1 MYIIEHDKSYNK
13 MSHKYTK
20 MLNNKIK
27 HLRRKN
33 NHLKKNLHEIKSHII
48 NAKLDHVPENVPIT
62 TNYIN
67 KTTRTELYLHLMIVM
82 ILTFVYFKLLVF
94 AGFTS
99 TEEMSYSI
107 LGFHMMYI
115 TGIGLMGY

>member
-1 MYIIEHDKSYNK
+1 MYIIEHDKSSTK
-13 MSHKYTK
+13 LSHKYTK

-33 NHLKKNLHEIKSHII
+33 HHLKKSLHEIKSHII
-48 NAKLDHVPENVPIT
+48 NVKLDNQSNIDTQTV
-62 TNYIN
+62 YIN
-67 KTTRTELYLHLMIVM
+67 KTTRTELYLHLMIIM

-107 LGFHMMYI
+107 LGFHIMYI
-115 TGIGLMGY
+115 TSIGLLGY